1 MKTLDRVLGIGP
13 KRAEQFV
20 GNGILTLKDFAKY
33 QNLPDLSQ
41 RMEIPI
47 DQLQQWH
54 AIAIQKV
61 KASRYRRRVGLS
73 IALLV
78 LAALLVE
85 IKPLFRS
92 PGAETEGD
100 AFYEQGNY
108 KKALDRYNK
117 AIKLNPDSATAY
129 GSKGSALRML
139 GHYQEAEES
148 LNMAIQLDPQSVWA
162 YNELGAVYTSEKQY
176 DKAVAEYDKA
186 LAINPN
192 YKYAYAKAFPLR
204 MLGRH
209 QEALAAATRALEIDP
224 SWAWPYV
231 ERAAIF
237 HDVLFHYDPAYQDLK
252 KASQISDVLDTEAD
266 FAEAALTAGKFEE
279 AYNLATRLL
288 AQYEK
293 ADNNNFEVSERCA
306 MRFIAISALLLQNQR
321 AQAGERL
328 VEFITYYK
336 ANEATLSRDWEYTGT
351 EHYIANRKMDA
362 SSRRI
367 MLALIDLLQR
377 EPRTGID
384 AIEKLLPTL
393 SDVFPSP
400 DSNPSTKA

>member
-1 MKTLDRVLGIGP
+1 MKTLDRALEIGP

-20 GNGILTLKDFAKY
+20 GNGILTLKDFAQH
-33 QNLPDLSQ
+33 QNLPDLSR
-41 RMEIPI
+41 RMEIPL

-78 LAALLVE
+78 LVALLVE
-85 IKPLFRS
+85 IRPLFRS

-108 KKALDRYNK
+108 KMALERYNK

-139 GHYQEAEES
+139 GHYHEAEES
-148 LNMAIQLDPQSVWA
+148 LNKAIQLDPQSVWA
-162 YNELGAVYTSEKQY
+162 YNERGALYTNEKQY
-176 DKAVAEYDKA
+176 EKAVAEYDKA

-192 YKYAYAKAFPLR
+192 YKYAYAKAFPLQ

-224 SWAWPYV
+224 SWAWAYV
-231 ERAAIF
+231 ERAAIY
-237 HDVLFHYDPAYQDLK
+237 HDVLFRFEPAYHDLQ
-252 KASQISDVLDTEAD
+252 KASQIGNEVDTQAD
-266 FAEAALTAGKFEE
+266 LAEAALSAGQFDE
-279 AYNLATRLL
+279 AYKIARRLL
-288 AQYEK
+288 TEYEK
-293 ADNNNFEVSERCA
+293 TDNNDFEVSERCA
-306 MRFIAISALLLQNQR
+306 MRFIAISALLLQDQKSR
-321 AQAGERL
+321 AREQLED
-328 VEFITYYK
+328 FIAYYK
-336 ANEATLSRDWEYTGT
+336 ANETRLTRDWEYTGT
-351 EHYIANRKMDA
+351 QHYIANRKMDA

-367 MLALIDLLQR
+367 MLALIQLLQR
-377 EPRTGID
+377 DPTIGID
-384 AIEKLLPTL
+384 AIEKLVPTL
-393 SDVFPSP
+393 PNAPPSP
-400 DSNPSTKA
+400 NPSSSPKA